1 MPYTPSQV
9 SEMLDIPP
17 STLRRYAAVY
27 SDHLSPQQPKKKRTY
42 NDSDIMKLRRIK
54 ELSGHIPPEEIP
66 AHLDRVS
73 TVLVEKPTAAA
84 SSSVMLLPEVYAR
97 FDRLEADHQHTLSE
111 MHELSARLERLEAS
125 TAQSERLR
133 AWAALPWWR
142 RLFTP
147 PPTE

>member
-1 MPYTPSQV
+1 MYTPGQV
-9 SEMLDIPP
+9 SKMLDIAP

-27 SDHLSPQQPKKKRTY
+27 SDHLSPQQPGHKRGYT
-42 NDSDIMKLRRIK
+42 DQDITTLRRIK
-54 ELSGHIPPEEIP
+54 DLVGHVPPDEIP
-66 AHLDRVS
+66 ARLAV
-73 TVLVEKPTAAA
+73 VEDQQPAAI
-84 SSSVMLLPEVYAR
+84 SSGLALIPEIAAR
-97 FDRLEADHQHTLSE
+97 FDRLEADRQAAAQQISALSG
-111 MHELSARLERLEAS
+111 RLERLEAI